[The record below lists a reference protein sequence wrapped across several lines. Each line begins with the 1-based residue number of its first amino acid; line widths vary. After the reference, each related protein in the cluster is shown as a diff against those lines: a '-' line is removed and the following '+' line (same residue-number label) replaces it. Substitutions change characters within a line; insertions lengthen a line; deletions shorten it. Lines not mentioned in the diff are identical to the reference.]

1 MSVDGDDSI
10 ASAAERALRSADNE
24 LPMFDDEGKPITYR
38 IDAHGARTSL
48 PLVKQDVI
56 IAEHYPD
63 VLLAMSEAEKA
74 AHLEF
79 KAAAQEARATQ
90 EAAQRAAKRYA
101 DAVRRLSEVCAPPSI
116 APRGDGHD

>member
-1 MSVDGDDSI
+1 MSDATVDPI
-10 ASAAERALRSADNE
+10 LNPEAA
-24 LPMFDDEGKPITYR
+24 PMFDDDGKPITYR
-38 IDAHGARTSL
+38 VTPVA
-48 PLVKQDVI
+48 Q
-56 IAEHYPD
+56 
-63 VLLAMSEAEKA
+63 LLAMSEDEKA

-116 APRGDGHD
+116 TPRGDSHD